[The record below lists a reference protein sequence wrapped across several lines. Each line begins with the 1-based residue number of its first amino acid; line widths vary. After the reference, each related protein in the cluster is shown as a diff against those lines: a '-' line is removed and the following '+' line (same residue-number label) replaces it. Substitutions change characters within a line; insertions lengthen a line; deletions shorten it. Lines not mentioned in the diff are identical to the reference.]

1 MNIPRLLY
9 MAIVCV
15 MALIGATILNNLQ
28 IYMMTM
34 IGSFVSMIVVYLVD
48 ALSRRYEQ

>member
-1 MNIPRLLY
+1 LNIPRLLY

-34 IGSFVSMIVVYLVD
+34 IGSFVSMIAVYLVD
-48 ALSRRYEQ
+48 AFSRKYE